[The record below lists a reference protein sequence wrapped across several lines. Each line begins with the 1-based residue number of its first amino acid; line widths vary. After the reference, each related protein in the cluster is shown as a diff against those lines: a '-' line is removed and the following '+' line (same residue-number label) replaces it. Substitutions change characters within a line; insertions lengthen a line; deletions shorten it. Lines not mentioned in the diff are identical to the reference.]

1 MEDDPPDLKQTIS
14 GWCLPN
20 VIELI
25 DVFVL
30 KRHEEAG
37 MRVPNEFLGRA
48 GRTTRALRDAKPE
61 PQ

>member
-37 MRVPNEFLGRA
+37 MRVPNEFLGREGLTILA
-48 GRTTRALRDAKPE
+48 RRHATRE